1 MFKPEKKF
9 NNEEA
14 AWNIGAALQSERG
27 KQDARKYLGASR
39 WGHHCERALGY
50 EFHHTTRDAGDA
62 PQFKPEILRIF
73 DMGHDAE
80 TRMAEYMKLAGYNLQ
95 THKPDGGQIGF
106 KACEGKLAG
115 HCDGIIHG
123 GPDLNGIELP
133 LVWECKALNNKSW
146 NDTSTKGVKVSKPLY
161 YSQMQTYIAYLDLKG
176 YFFTAINR
184 DSGEVFVEIG
194 LPDMRQA
201 QDDSDKALRVIQ
213 SGNPEEL
220 PRCAS
225 DETDWRCRFCDFAK
239 RCWEKG
245 ETSEAPKKIQIK
257 RPSWSK

>member
-14 AWNIGAALQSERG
+14 VWNLGAALQSERS
-27 KQDARKYLGASR
+27 KQEARQYLGASR

-50 EFHHTTRDAGDA
+50 EFHQTSRDEPDA
-62 PQFKPEILRIF
+62 PQFKSEILRIF

-80 TRMAEYMKLAGYNLQ
+80 ERMAEYMRMAGYALQ
-95 THKPDGGQIGF
+95 THQPNGSQIGF
-106 KACEGKLAG
+106 KACDGKLAG
-115 HCDGIIHG
+115 HCDGIITG
-123 GPDLNGIELP
+123 GPDLAGHPLP

-146 NDTSTKGVKVSKPLY
+146 NDTVAKGVKVSKPLY

-194 LPDMRQA
+194 EADMLQA
-201 QDDSDKALRVIQ
+201 QTDSDKALRVIQ
-213 SGNPEEL
+213 SVNPEEL

-225 DETDWRCRFCDFAK
+225 EETDWRCRFCDYAK
-239 RCWEKG
+239 RCWAK
-245 ETSEAPKKIQIK
+245 APTTGRCKIQIK
-257 RPSWSK
+257 RPNWAK

>member
-14 AWNIGAALQSERG
+14 VWTLGAALQSERSS
-27 KQDARKYLGASR
+27 QAPRKYLGASR

-50 EFHHTTRDAGDA
+50 EFHQTPRDEPDA
-62 PQFKPEILRIF
+62 PQFKSDILRIF

-80 TRMAEYMKLAGYNLQ
+80 TRMAEYMKMAGYALQ

-106 KACEGKLAG
+106 KACDGKLAG
-115 HCDGIIHG
+115 HCDGIITG
-123 GPDLNGIELP
+123 GPDLAEVELP
-133 LVWECKALNNKSW
+133 LVWECKGLNDKSW
-146 NDTSTKGVKVSKPLY
+146 NDTFNKGVKASKPLY

-184 DSGEVFVEIG
+184 NTGEVFVEIG
-194 LPDMRQA
+194 EADMLQA
-201 QDDSDKALRVIQ
+201 QTDSDKALRIIA

-220 PRCAS
+220 PKCAS
-225 DETDWRCRFCDFAK
+225 EETDWRCRFCDYAK
-239 RCWEKG
+239 RCWSTTEK
-245 ETSEAPKKIQIK
+245 PRKLQIK
-257 RPSWSK
+257 RPVWAK

>member
-1 MFKPEKKF
+1 MFKPEKSF

-14 AWNIGAALQSERG
+14 VWAIGAALQSERA
-27 KQDARKYLGASR
+27 KQPARQYLGASR

-50 EFHHTTRDAGDA
+50 EYHGVSRDNPTE

-80 TRMAEYMKLAGYNLQ
+80 ARMAEYMRMAGYIIQ

-106 KACEGKLAG
+106 SVCDGRLAG
-115 HCDGIIHG
+115 HCDGIITD
-123 GPDLNGIELP
+123 GPDLALSGAELP

-146 NDTSTKGVKVSKPLY
+146 NDTVAKGVKVSKPLY

-194 LPDMRQA
+194 APDMRQA
-201 QDDSDKALRVIQ
+201 QQDSDKALRVIQ

-225 DETDWRCRFCDFAK
+225 DETDWRCRFCDYAK
-239 RCWEKG
+239 RCWAV
-245 ETSEAPKKIQIK
+245 APTTGRMKLKIKPKWIA
-257 RPSWSK
+257 

>member
-14 AWNIGAALQSERG
+14 VWNIGAALQSERAM
-27 KQDARKYLGASR
+27 QEPRDYLGASR

-50 EFHHTTRDAGDA
+50 EFHKSPRDEHES

-80 TRMAEYMKLAGYNLQ
+80 NRMAEYMRLAGYNLQ
-95 THKPDGGQIGF
+95 THQPDGRQIGF

-115 HCDGIIHG
+115 HCDGIITG
-123 GPDLNGIELP
+123 GPDLQGIELP

-146 NDTSTKGVKVSKPLY
+146 NDTVAKGVKVSKPLY
-161 YSQMQTYIAYLDLKG
+161 YSQMQTYIGYLDLKG

-194 LPDMRQA
+194 GADLLQA
-201 QDDSDKALRVIQ
+201 QRDSDKALRVIT
-213 SGNPEEL
+213 SHNPEEL

-225 DETDWRCRFCDFAK
+225 DETDWRCRFCDYAK
-239 RCWEKG
+239 RCWSKN
-245 ETSEAPKKIQIK
+245 ETTTTQKVKIK
-257 RPSWSK
+257 RPVWAK